1 MPWLASSTYSFLRK
15 RSKHLP
21 CYGTLGHS
29 SGGTDYATR
38 GGTQLGRV
46 GPYLISMD
54 TGLFTDVRDCD
65 GGRWTISIGKLQ
77 VPQMVARGRNAFA
90 NRSGVRRVQDF
101 TETD

>member
-1 MPWLASSTYSFLRK
+1 LLSHLREADTLVVWK
-15 RSKHLP
+15 LDLLGRSVKGLVD
-21 CYGTLGHS
+21 LVN
-29 SGGTDYATR
+29 A
-38 GGTQLGRV
+38 QLRRV
-46 GPYLISMD
+46 GPYVISMG